1 MMDHITSN
9 QAPLQGMYSDWF
21 LEYASYVILER
32 AVPHLNDG
40 LKPVQRRIL
49 HSLKEKDDG
58 RFNKVANI
66 IGHTM
71 QYHPHG
77 DASIGDAMVNLGQKE
92 LLIETQGNWG
102 NILTGD
108 GAAAPRYIE
117 ARLSKFA
124 NEVVFNPKTTEWAAS
139 YDGRNKEPVTLP
151 VKFPLLLAQGAEGI
165 AVGLACKIL
174 PHNFNELLDACI
186 AVLRKQ
192 EFDLYPDFAQGG
204 IADVTDYNNGL
215 RGGRVRVRARI
226 EQSKAK
232 QLIIREIPFGTTT
245 VSLTDSIIKASDQ
258 GKVKI
263 AKIEDNTA
271 AEVEIV
277 ITLPS
282 GVEPEQTMQALYAF
296 SDCEVSISPNAC
308 VIENSSPRFIGVKE
322 MLRHNVQRT
331 RDLLQL
337 ELEIRLHELEEKW
350 LFSSLEKIFIEKRIY
365 RRIEECTTWEAV
377 IREIW
382 TGLRPYLKLF
392 RRQITEED
400 ILRLTEIKI
409 KRISK
414 FDAFKADEWLKS
426 LEKDI
431 AETQK
436 NLKRLTQ
443 YTIKW
448 FEALK
453 TKYGKGRERRTELTT
468 FGRVAAR
475 EVVLANETLYADLKE
490 GFVGWG
496 MKKDEPMGKC
506 SRMDDVISFC
516 RDGTM
521 RVVRIAE
528 KVFIGKD
535 AMIVGLFRKDDAK
548 VYNMI
553 YRDGKQGRI
562 FAKRFTVQGITRE
575 KVYDLTLG
583 TSGTRVLWLSE
594 HESEEEA
601 SFKVR
606 LHLKPAL
613 RLRNVHLDF
622 DFATLAIKG
631 RASKGNLVT
640 KNPVDRVVTFRG

>member
-124 NEVVFNPKTTEWAAS
+124 NEVVFNPKTTDWAAS

-174 PHNFNELLDACI
+174 PHNFIELLDACI

-192 EFDLYPDFAQGG
+192 EFDLFPDFAQGG
-204 IADVTDYNNGL
+204 IADVTDYNDGL
-215 RGGRVRVRARI
+215 RGGRIRVRARI

-282 GVEPEQTMQALYAF
+282 GVDPDQTMQALYAF

-308 VIENSSPRFIGVKE
+308 VIENNGPRFIGVKE

-365 RRIEECTTWEAV
+365 RRIEECTTWESV

-382 TGLRPYLKLF
+382 IGLRPYLKLF

-414 FDAFKADEWLKS
+414 FDAFKADEWLKA

-468 FGRVAAR
+468 FGRVAAK

-496 MKKDEPMGKC
+496 MKKDEPLGKC

-521 RVVRIAE
+521 RVVKIAE

-535 AMIVGLFRKDDAK
+535 AMIVGIFRKDDAK

-583 TSGTRVLWLSE
+583 TPGTRVLWLSE
-594 HESEEEA
+594 HDSEEDA

-622 DFATLAIKG
+622 DFAAL
-631 RASKGNLVT
+631 
-640 KNPVDRVVTFRG
+640 